1 MYTYLQEREYY
12 ENLYDKMTVTDAR
25 RGQYYYDDFV
35 ARLAKKVQ
43 QLDPPDD
50 LSRPGNALL
59 MNIAYM
65 QFLGYELLSRYE
77 QREQTIE
84 GWIERDRAR
93 DQRIS
98 NTELKHEP
106 PCQHCGRLGM
116 KCRHKTLM
124 RRDQDQNEELVL
136 LLFRCNNCH
145 KNSAYWEDGAPYEVN
160 HDNESENCEI
170 PTKSNPP
177 KKKTPKKH
185 DIKDIDD
192 PYYWNIDPEHDPDY
206 AKDRYKFC
214 FYDEHWLKRLRDV
227 RDGLEKMSKLGR
239 YFAERDQQKDM
250 IRAVEQIKKLSV
262 VELMNALT
270 PVIEAK
276 HYAKVNFSA
285 PQTERNLTM
294 EFSCI
299 DTQPNRQAHQSTRN
313 LKHTID
319 EELLLTNWRLMSDG
333 IHYRL
338 GVLSGRLKAIENPD
352 EVKKLAEKLLQSGKI
367 KLPKETETKK
377 SDKND
382 SAYTEI
388 APDGTIIHL

>member
-12 ENLYDKMTVTDAR
+12 ENLYDKMTVADAR

-43 QLDPPDD
+43 QLDPPDN

-59 MNIAYM
+59 MNMAYM
-65 QFLGYELLSRYE
+65 QFLGYGPLSRYE
-77 QREQTIE
+77 QREQTIGE
-84 GWIERDRAR
+84 WMERDRAR

-106 PCQHCGRLGM
+106 PCQHCGKLGM
-116 KCRHKTLM
+116 KCSYKTLM
-124 RRDQDQNEELVL
+124 RRDQNEELVL

-160 HDNESENCEI
+160 HDSESENCEI

-177 KKKTPKKH
+177 KKKTSKEH
-185 DIKDIDD
+185 DIKDIYD
-192 PYYWNIDPEHDPDY
+192 PYYWDIDPEHDQDY

-214 FYDEHWLKRLRDV
+214 LYNERWLKQLRDV

-262 VELMNALT
+262 VELMSALT

-276 HYAKVNFSA
+276 HYAKVNFYA
-285 PQTERNLTM
+285 PQAGRNLTM

-299 DTQPNRQAHQSTRN
+299 DTQPDRQAYQSTRD
-313 LKHTID
+313 LKRTID
-319 EELLLTNWRLMSDG
+319 EELLLINWRLMSDG

-352 EVKKLAEKLLQSGKI
+352 EIKKLAEKLLQSGKI
-367 KLPKETETKK
+367 KLFKGAESK
-377 SDKND
+377 SKNHP
-382 SAYTEI
+382 SYLRS
-388 APDGTIIHL
+388 G